1 MSGMSQTSS
10 SPRHRPSP
18 VAALWQAAREAQA
31 AGDHRRAER
40 LLATLVT
47 WSPADAEAWL
57 LRAVSAGWAAPRGE
71 HRFDEVVVGMAIA
84 IERELPGRRAALRH
98 RAARALTVLA
108 EVRFDDSADMLDDPR
123 EERSLRDHLAFGRAT
138 LRLLD
143 AACELDPGHP
153 RAAEATLRVAED
165 MLAAIR
171 VIEDL
176 DGGARLDDVARVA
189 RAARDR
195 ARSHLAPL
203 AA

>member
-1 MSGMSQTSS
+1 MPQTSS
-10 SPRHRPSP
+10 SPRTRPSP

-47 WSPADAEAWL
+47 WSPADAEAWF
-57 LRAVSAGWAAPRGE
+57 LRAVSAGWAAPRGH
-71 HRFDEVVVGMAIA
+71 HRFDEVIVGMAIA
-84 IERELPGRRAALRH
+84 VERELPGRRAVLRQ

-108 EVRFDDSADMLDDPR
+108 EVRFGDSADMLDDPR
-123 EERSLRDHLAFGRAT
+123 EDRSLRDHLAFGRAT

-143 AACELDPGHP
+143 AAIELDPDHAA
-153 RAAEATLRVAED
+153 AAEASLRVAED
-165 MLAAIR
+165 VLATIR

-176 DGGARLDDVARVA
+176 DGAARLDDIRRAART
-189 RAARDR
+189 ARDR
-195 ARSHLAPL
+195 ARTHLAPL